1 MLHASKK
8 AVDFIVSGIVD
19 ESFTSA
25 LRFSIK
31 TNAAKIKVLIT
42 LENSTIE
49 IVQLINN
56 NILSI

>member
-8 AVDFIVSGIVD
+8 AVDFTVSGIVD

-31 TNAAKIKVLIT
+31 TNAAKINVLIT
-42 LENSTIE
+42 LENSPIE
-49 IVQLINN
+49 INSSTNQ
-56 NILSI
+56 